1 MPEEISEDFIRSWI
15 ENKICLSKYSFN
27 SIWNDDYNKIVH
39 NWIFNANSKILY
51 IYIADCDPIKLSF
64 SFDVPNEI
72 IDESINEYIIF
83 LKVNT
88 KKITYENIDNVILY
102 NKIKCNIKEN
112 ILNLMDR
119 VFIPFLDMKNKS
131 SIIIQND
138 FNITTIEFMTY
149 ITQLFIKNKLIY
161 YPKIAANNIQLSGTD
176 KGYVQIFER
185 LLGHWINDIQK
196 LFKHICIKELN
207 YMTLCEYI
215 SDAEEKHNILKDLLE
230 EVNFEIVNSIL
241 SFLEKNNCANV
252 KKYNILIDS
261 IKNECDE
268 LEEKLKALKMLKE
281 PFNNFEDNISTENIY
296 SILPIVVNRLKLIF
310 QYSKYYKNSDKI
322 NNLITLLLNEFIK
335 KLQNY
340 IDLSKIYTKE
350 VKELSKILGECINF
364 VSYWDYLISISFR
377 DSPENRKTFD
387 SILHPTN
394 MSNII
399 AFKNKCI
406 DLKEICYACN
416 QFMFSITEE
425 DIKTF
430 SYEHYHIIKKGF
442 DDIKSTFFNE
452 LIRIRKL
459 KYELLSIKHN
469 EWNNDFK
476 KTKELIKVLESIF
489 INLIKISFENCSNIE
504 YTIFLFD
511 KFYTLAITE
520 NIKSFMSKKSIDI
533 WWCFINYI
541 DSYSK
546 YFNNFLDNPLN
557 YFSYNI
563 RYEYH
568 SSCIMFAK
576 NISLKLHKIFEKLT
590 SLYYMPIVKEK
601 EIAYEKYLNIQNA
614 INTYIKQINSMWVNE
629 LKAISAKK
637 NNSLVNTLL
646 DNSILTKIK
655 DKYLENTYN
664 VEIKKVLSE
673 VNFWLK
679 IKDEHIF
686 LPNVINEISFHED
699 RLKISKEYVNRL
711 VRNYNGICM
720 MLNNDQYKI
729 FEFILK
735 NIYNNIENTMF
746 KFNWNK
752 DNIKLNVLFSLLNEC
767 INIKTVIA
775 TFKKHDEQ
783 IKEILNEIEQISI
796 ISIDEKRTYTLE
808 EFEEEQNI
816 NIETIRSILRDKHTN
831 IIKIL
836 KEMLLY
842 IEKYSGKSL
851 NSFKSY
857 IVNVEKTFQKKYFIS
872 VKVSLYNYYK
882 LLNDKISNDAVENYP
897 LFKIYVKMNKN
908 KELIYDFS
916 HHPSKNLTD
925 GIYKKAS
932 DMFYNFPKFTKVIFK
947 NRQNQIKKKL
957 AFAFSTPNI
966 NDKDSAN
973 VAQENTLKKNDNNNQ
988 CIKLLNQINTIYN
1001 NFMEKLKEK
1010 IKWLKYYNLKLLNL
1024 NEDELLHN
1032 LYTSEDTMRYI
1043 YNQINIFKN
1052 LEESI
1057 EQDIDKETILFIE
1070 INLSILKEELLSDFK
1085 KYKELFLNYINAK
1098 CKKKLEELYCFFKEN
1113 STNLLKAPAD
1123 ISALKEHN
1131 YLLEY
1136 CNNNYEQNKKDLDK
1150 LEEDY
1155 LKLTELKGELNEDE
1169 IMKLK
1174 ISSILSNKFE
1184 VLLKESKKMYLDTK
1198 EKMKNEIKNL
1208 YNEFNKL
1215 WQKKKTIFYKE
1226 IPINIQKNPNDA
1238 LEMIKFYEK
1247 ELVNIKKIQDG
1258 LKNKIILF
1266 NIDDVCDEQIRD
1278 MEVDLCHLKYMWE
1291 MIKFWRT
1298 IFDFIKN
1305 VNIFYLYDILN
1316 NLVVAIKEYIN
1327 NNLSETLA
1335 FLEEK
1340 NQMNQSLDMFNL
1352 HMNTKLDEEEFNTN
1366 QNGISNVEGN
1376 KNTDNNADENSLNKQ
1391 EYMINN
1397 KISMRNT
1404 KNLNIKIFL
1413 NQIKTHFVDI
1423 FEQFLINMKVRN
1435 NWEIY
1440 KELKNNVGKLKFSLI
1455 LVEILTDECI
1465 KFRHFKEIELKTN
1478 VQWNLNNI
1486 TINDIVEHKLYKEIK
1501 FITILYNNAEK
1512 ELFIENNLKKIINKY
1527 KNMRLCV
1534 SNYKYSFLIKD
1545 TDKIFN
1551 NINEDIFLLNNIKIY
1566 NFDINFLKKTEKWEG
1581 ILGNLYDNL
1590 EIICFIQ
1597 SKNEYLKYV
1606 LSSSGA
1612 MKPYLKKIYEQYN
1625 ICNQKYVK
1633 VIKSF
1638 DNSYILD
1645 KINNNANIQMLLQIH
1660 KQLNLIEKSLESYL
1674 ERKKSSF
1681 PRLYFLSN
1689 KEILEILGIYKDP
1702 MLLKKKIQKLFF
1714 SIYSIEFVP
1723 LEKKKKNLQINCSK
1737 PLIIVN
1743 TNECNKNIHNLGT
1756 NEKLISKEKP
1766 IKNDNTHYMHDQS
1779 NNPGVDNCNNTYYYS
1794 HYDIYIYSQCNEKI
1808 KLQKKM
1814 PLNSESSIVILN
1826 KLEENIYE
1834 TLKLNLVNVQ
1844 TELRGNN
1851 LKNWILNNPQQLV
1864 LASKCIKFTNDYE
1877 YSLMQIKKG
1886 SHIFVN
1892 HMKKE
1897 NHKELAFLSDLIKTV
1912 KDKKNYIKIS
1922 ALIILES
1929 YYKDVAEKLF
1939 KNKMECND
1947 NFLWLCQIK
1956 YILTEDLENTY
1967 VASQKGLSRSDM
1979 SEQHGNILI
1988 DSQTKNTSKINN
2000 IKNEL
2005 DRDLINGKYMN
2016 RKEITDPIISSTV
2029 CPVSKKKNED
2039 LSFNKKLSNTKH
2051 DVFSRKDTTKKGGIS
2066 NANKNIKEDKK
2077 NVIGNNNNSQAKK
2090 INFTGKNSSKILN
2103 EKGNIYCQTEG
2114 VNAIKKKEKG
2124 PKNNEENDQYIN
2136 ILEKEYIKI
2145 DETER
2150 EEEYEEVY
2158 ECEEANEVESQKKN
2172 DLDKLEDDEN
2182 EEIEKIFNYLE
2193 INENDDNSNEG
2204 ENNYKNNYFD
2214 KNKIDDLEEGKDNFS
2229 ENAEVKGNKILI
2241 KNKRALS
2248 EKKISDN
2255 NNDGNRKEMNTIE
2268 EDVDDKNSKQL
2279 KYLKTINLMLKKSM
2293 TLYLHYFN
2301 NKRKYS
2307 YEYQGNSSRLVI
2319 TPLTEKCFYS
2329 CLFSLDNFYV
2339 NAIKGETGVG
2349 KSETIKEFSKIFGTN
2364 IISIN
2369 CNNNNTSKYIGN
2381 ILSGLLQSGFWC
2393 CFDEFNRIEGTVI
2406 AVVVEQFRSIKHI
2419 LHRLQFR
2426 IDKDGKNNIGDVNT
2440 NFEYFNYEDISSYHN
2455 MTKLKISNSEN
2466 NNNNYNSFSIFTSK
2480 EISKEKKRKKND
2492 TSIEMKKKSPTYIKD
2507 NSIEWKIND
2516 KINDVDDEH
2525 MKVIN
2530 GNLDSNVDINESDH
2544 IKRDCSYN
2552 DNNKKEQTFLDSEI
2566 INNKY
2571 NEHDN
2576 IRNDNDK
2583 ARSFDNYDTENKIDM
2598 NKHAYFEG
2606 KFIKINNNCSIY
2618 LTLCKNTNDCIYS
2631 LENYNNVIQEFSFK
2645 PPNFCLIC
2653 QFSLASIGFKNS
2665 KKLSKKINT
2674 CYSLLYEF
2682 LSKQKQYTIDLREIK
2697 NLLNL
2702 VSDDFIRNIN
2712 VKSEEEIIYD
2722 ALVEVNES
2730 KLLKDDLNIF
2740 YKFLKDLFPLVKKN
2754 NEKKNNN
2761 ETSIKIIENIMINMG
2776 YTVNDYYINSIL
2788 KLYKIK
2794 KTNRGI
2800 IIVGKSCSGKT
2811 SIINIFRHYCD
2822 FIKNNNMCNP
2832 DSNFPVQSASGVVG
2846 NGIIEENGNDDKKMF
2861 TKGNISYDSV
2871 YNIKNKKKI
2880 IVNNEEFMNM
2890 SQMNNTDTNSKITNN
2905 KNRYESYNLLSP
2917 NNLFCNKYK
2926 NQGNSTNIIPNNA
2939 VCNKRLSTL
2948 SVTNSIQSKT
2958 ASGPLVDISNTYK
2971 KGTENN
2977 DFNIDVTVFNPMS
2990 TDIKKLYGYYNNEK
3004 EIYEDGILSLIIKRL
3019 FENNNSNEKWLIL
3032 DGPLDI
3038 LTTEPLHSL
3047 LDEHRILTL
3056 INGNRIKFSDNAFIF
3071 FEIENLKNCAPSF
3084 ISRSKIVFMNAEE
3097 FNYEWIFSSYLE
3109 RNFFNLEEKN
3119 LVQGF
3124 FNKYVKKIMNAKKNN
3139 KYKLII
3145 DVSDAHIIIS
3155 VCQLYDMLCNLYD
3168 KNFPRNLNP
3177 SLCLEKLFLQSI
3189 IYIFSNILC
3198 PKSKELLDHLI
3209 KSIDSTFP
3217 HLHTIFDYI
3226 ISKNN
3231 FNWVLW
3237 DELITTNHN
3246 FLPNVKEHFF
3256 SYDNYNFIKNDSN
3269 MKYMGVNQLNE
3280 TLNPET
3286 DFNKFLLSSNLEF
3299 SKNFNKYTINY
3310 NNLFSDSNN
3319 KNTLDE
3325 YQTYNFNFM
3334 SDNGPPNA
3342 NDMNIDNYNMFS
3354 TYSKDNIYSDNNFMD
3369 SNVFNT
3375 YSKNLSNTYFSDNT
3389 FSNNNFSDN
3398 LMSYKNINNENN
3410 NYPNMNN
3417 YGNPNINI
3425 GNNQISHNENI
3436 NNDNMELK
3444 NNNDYNLDN
3453 GNLIESYKKSSLK
3466 NFYSQKDNLT
3476 EINGM
3481 HKNKQKYFQEK
3492 FNDNIYIENVESLRK
3507 KNIINILMYNKK
3519 NILLIG
3525 NKLSGKTFFMKYNIL
3540 PYIKDDISTYYTF
3553 VSKLYNSNLLE
3564 KKIEINVE
3572 KKCRNIYKPIG
3583 NKKCLYFILD
3593 DLNNLQKYDDNV
3605 LNYSDHKNNDDSLLF
3620 DFNIDASRIAKSG
3633 NNSSGKTKSVLNTSI
3648 LEFLNQF
3655 IDYNMYYNRDN
3666 ATMKNIENL
3675 FFFLIYGNNKKYT
3688 SAFNKKLINR
3698 LHIVHL
3704 NEMDEGNIKNT
3715 FHVFLRH
3722 KFANFHEVIKNL
3734 AEPLSTA
3741 TIRLFLECAK
3751 KFKPNLNCYHYFF
3764 HLKQIFKIIKGIFLS
3779 EASIYEEKE
3788 SFLRLW
3794 ANECFRVL
3802 GDQLILK
3809 NERKVFNNILKKIL
3823 HKKFY
3828 VSYNYLFPKK
3838 KKFYFCSY
3846 NFHDPKN
3853 ENPYFF
3859 YQPISNENLL
3869 LEFFKN
3875 TISSYNTFATCNYE
3889 RKKKEY
3895 FRNFNEIVPDP
3906 NIKKK
3911 TDKDYMSLI
3920 NAQKEHASKESNVRK
3935 NLRKGP
3941 FNNSVEKN
3949 YVTTDDIEKNGVT
3962 SGIKNDAND
3971 ISNEYVEN
3979 GNITKDKVG
3988 IDFQAYNNGLY
3999 NANYSTPNLNDEM
4012 NISLE
4017 KSNKMPKEI
4026 EILVNK
4032 NDNDFNNIKTPI
4044 NFILFKEAMSNVC
4057 NFSRIFLFE
4066 NEHFISIGDSSPGKF
4081 TCALIACFIYQI
4093 KIHVIKNFYYEH
4105 TNPLKTPEVDTDIID
4120 RAPLSILS
4128 SDNNSK
4134 KINEELY
4141 ITKQSNLIDMTK
4153 YRHTIGDIEKE
4164 TDVLNDME
4172 EKINDKC
4179 YRSLEN
4185 PNLILHNL
4193 KTEDNIKKAS
4203 INLNDMEQSENREW
4217 NMKKTTEIKINAD
4230 IEDSN
4235 KVISN
4240 SINYNK
4246 SSSLIEKLKCNYFIK
4261 KFREALFNCYKNE
4274 KRCVLYYLD
4283 DNMNDEI
4290 LEFLHELYNN
4300 ENLINIFNSEEVAY
4314 LKNIFL
4320 ENEISLKKCDTLSE
4334 IIQELIKKNYH
4345 YVLFTSLKSNIFRK
4359 ISNEYNVIL
4368 KKSTVNY
4375 FLSWKNCSY
4384 NVIAQEKVKIN
4395 NINVDVF
4402 TILHNTALKF
4412 FEKIFVYIEDE
4423 INKKKQNEDNL
4434 FSNELIDSMNSSYYT
4449 YKNENQYGGTNINK
4463 YNEYDKRHGT
4473 DNNIMPKSKNI
4484 ILADNKESMKINDS
4498 IQINT
4503 KENSNVASK
4512 KNTKVAQSSKNM
4524 NDISDDYL
4532 LTMDDKNDDDRQH
4545 NSNYIKSSKLV
4556 ENKLN
4561 AQKYINFKHFL
4572 NFLQFFKYLYKK
4584 KSEEINDNEKK
4595 INLALKK
4602 LADAKNEIQEM
4613 QIKLSLQKENI
4624 SKKQTEC
4631 AQLLKEIEE
4640 KKKESNEKKKKIQE
4654 DSIRIS
4660 NVEIETQKLAEDARK
4675 DLQNAIPELEVA
4687 TQSLEQLDKKSISEV
4702 KAYTKPPDVVMQTL
4716 SIVMI
4721 ILNKNPSWEQAKIEL
4736 GDANFLNK
4744 LKSFDKDSVSDKTL
4758 KKIEKFTKNPI
4769 YSPKAVKKVSAAT
4782 GALCMWIHALKM
4794 YAEVYREVAPKRLRL
4809 KLAEELL
4816 SKNRKELELAMEQL
4830 AEIEKNLLLLQEQHN
4845 ESTQKNDELSK
4856 SYEESCLRIENVEK
4870 FFLNITDEKNRW
4882 EKYVKDN
4889 ERIKKCVYGESI
4901 LSSFFLVYT
4910 GLLNYEDRK
4919 FLIYDTCVNL
4929 LMKNHIYV
4937 NTNFNLVDYFID
4949 PIQTLEFNINY
4960 LSNDVYMKENFILI
4974 NNNFISNLI
4983 IDPHHQVKDW
4993 ISRSYN
4999 NSKTLIISDFNFPD
5013 IFLKIIY
5020 CMNNGIPLLIN
5031 NIKEKL
5037 EDILLLTIKKYNKFI
5052 MDRENNNENLID
5064 VKEKNISQNDVLIK
5078 EYIKKKND
5086 LYKNYVNNGYINT
5099 SNHKKISYEENIY
5112 FMKLQ
5117 LLSGL
5122 NIHKDFKLF
5131 LVSNKNC
5138 FELDPL
5144 FYSLTTVILFNL
5156 NSEII
5161 DSILLNVIIMNNEK
5175 NLEDENKESLLHLV
5189 HVKKEI
5195 IRLENN
5201 ILEHVTKCQNKITE
5215 DDELINILLQSKLQI
5230 DQKNG
5235 HLEEINDTLNRM
5247 NMTKNTFKPLAKK
5260 VSILFTILND
5270 LKYLNKCY
5278 QFSLNHFINFF
5289 IYNIN
5294 YLKKNMKTVSG
5305 SVNERHEIL
5314 FNNFFYEFIKYTK
5327 ISLAN
5332 KHHLFFVFYS
5342 LSRIMIYED
5351 KISQE
5356 DYNFFIFGIKSN
5368 VEKEHLNYFKKIHI
5382 IQENKNSIKENI
5394 YNISFKNKG
5403 NLHDKKKEKGEKRKR
5418 RKPTN
5423 IYENKNVN
5431 KTTKDDEKNG
5441 KKEKFSDSYNYL
5453 DDDEED
5459 DYEDEDDELCDDDYG
5474 YDDENFEENEEEE
5487 EDDEKYCENDELYFE
5502 NSEEYENKG
5511 NGNNK
5516 DTETNEGLYAN
5527 TKKNISN
5534 NNADTTEVFDKTKPN
5549 HEPMNNKT
5557 KRNIKKTKYN
5567 SNNKNSNEYSER
5579 NYIDKSKFSNTS
5591 NSRDNQDN
5599 TTNSNEIISSS
5610 NEYKSLEI
5618 VNPGTDWI
5626 SEMQWKYLL
5635 DIEKL
5640 KIFEGFI
5647 NSFIKSIREWRRWFN
5662 FLEVENNVLPDEWE
5676 FNLNSFQKL
5685 IIIKILRPDRLNK
5698 AIENFVCS
5706 NISYNDVEVDHM
5718 NFEYILRPYKNVDPI
5733 TIIHKSNCDPFQH
5746 VYNYARKNNQKLK
5759 NLILTS
5765 HNINFVDHYLKDAM
5779 EKGHILF
5786 ISNLPNSENNL
5797 HKLSKIIDNIFT
5809 KSSITVSSLSKSSSG
5824 NSQFRINEKYVSSSD
5839 HADTNYNNS
5848 NDEKKEYKSEMNE
5861 STITNGIESIKFAE
5875 SNCNEPANIDRH
5887 EIKKNAELNKEV
5899 IKNQEK
5905 NYFIYEENICD
5916 KLENIENYYP
5926 LLDDDNEYSNNM
5938 QNLLI
5943 KKNNNESIKIN
5954 DKFRLFLSF
5963 LPDDKFPN
5971 SLLQKSIIVILDE
5984 PYNIKKSISILFK
5997 EQWVHEEYKNIQLN
6011 KYKKVM
6017 LSLFWFH
6024 SILNNRKKF
6033 YSLGW
6038 NSENYFFSNKDVILS
6053 KHILEMFLNKNIKDI
6068 YWPYFHYYICDIIY
6082 GSQINDSFDKELLNI
6097 YAQEFFN
6104 DNIFK
6109 GKYVFSS
6116 CASYYLP
6123 SDINNE
6129 KALSNYLK
6137 EIPHNDSIE
6146 VFGQKPYSEITYNS
6160 IASEE
6165 IISLLFRVNSFH
6177 NNHYNFY
6184 NIASNSINE
6193 KKIYSFIKTLL
6204 HNMPHEIYVDNLI
6217 KKESIQEQYIY
6228 VNLMLQE
6235 IYKHNM
6241 ILKKARKSLNKVQYA
6256 IKGETIINKKIY
6268 EIIKSLSN
6276 GLVPKSWKIFYIAK
6290 KKLINFFE
6298 DLNERIKQL
6307 NEWSINGRLQIHW
6320 LGGFY
6325 NPKSILKYI
6334 LHEYSR
6340 KNEINHDLLTFE
6352 FISISNSDEFKSNSR
6367 NSEDGIYIKKVILQ
6381 GAKWDFINQSLI
6393 ENDGTNIYSIIP
6405 IVYLKV
6411 ILKKNNKGDNNIYKC
6426 PLYISQEKNTLN
6438 IKENY
6443 LIKVRL
6449 GTGSKHPTEWGKM
6462 GVRLFLTNEH

>member
-1 MPEEISEDFIRSWI
+1 MSEEISEDFIRSWI
-15 ENKICLSKYSFN
+15 ETKICLSKYSFD

-64 SFDVPNEI
+64 SFDVPKEI

-83 LKVNT
+83 LKLNT
-88 KKITYENIDNVILY
+88 KKITYDNIDNVILY
-102 NKIKCNIKEN
+102 NKVKCNIKEN

-119 VFIPFLDMKNKS
+119 VFIPLLDMKNKS

-138 FNITTIEFMTY
+138 FNMTTIEFMTY
-149 ITQLFIKNKLIY
+149 ITQLFVKNKLIY
-161 YPKIAANNIQLSGTD
+161 YPKIAADNIQLSGAD
-176 KGYVQIFER
+176 KSYVQIFER
-185 LLGHWINDIQK
+185 LLNHWINDIQK
-196 LFKHICIKELN
+196 LFKNICIKELN
-207 YMTLCEYI
+207 YMTLCEYM
-215 SDAEEKHNILKDLLE
+215 SDAEEKHSILKDLLE

-252 KKYNILIDS
+252 KKYNTLIDS
-261 IKNECDE
+261 IKKECDE

-281 PFNNFEDNISTENIY
+281 PFSNFDDSISTENIY

-322 NNLITLLLNEFIK
+322 NSLITLLLNEFIQ
-335 KLQNY
+335 KLQSY
-340 IDLSKIYTKE
+340 IDLSKIYTE
-350 VKELSKILGECINF
+350 DVKELSKTLDECINF
-364 VSYWDYLISISFR
+364 VSYWDYLINISFR
-377 DSPENRKTFD
+377 NSPENSKTFD
-387 SILHPTN
+387 SILQPTN
-394 MSNII
+394 LSNII
-399 AFKNKCI
+399 SFKNKCI
-406 DLKEICYACN
+406 DLKEICYACD
-416 QFMFSITEE
+416 QFLFSITEE

-459 KYELLSIKHN
+459 KYEILSIKHN

-520 NIKSFMSKKSIDI
+520 NIKSFMNKKSIDI

-546 YFNNFLDNPLN
+546 YFNNFLDNPFI

-576 NISLKLHKIFEKLT
+576 NISLKLHKIFEKL
-590 SLYYMPIVKEK
+590 SNLYYIPIVKEK
-601 EIAYEKYLNIQNA
+601 EIAYEKYLNTQNA

-629 LKAISAKK
+629 LKAISVKK
-637 NNSLVNTLL
+637 NNSLVNSLL

-711 VRNYNGICM
+711 VRNYNGICL

-735 NIYNNIENTMF
+735 NIYNNIENTLF

-752 DNIKLNVLFSLLNEC
+752 DNIKLNVLFNLLNEC
-767 INIKTVIA
+767 INIKTIIA
-775 TFKKHDEQ
+775 AFKKHDEQ
-783 IKEILNEIEQISI
+783 IKEILHEIEQISI
-796 ISIDEKRTYTLE
+796 ISIDDKRTYTLD

-816 NIETIRSILRDKHTN
+816 NIESIRSILRDKHTN

-857 IVNVEKTFQKKYFIS
+857 IVNVEKIFHKKYFIS

-882 LLNDKISNDAVENYP
+882 LLTDKISNDAVENYP

-908 KELIYDFS
+908 KELIYDFP
-916 HHPSKNLTD
+916 HQPSKNLTD

-932 DMFYNFPKFTKVIFK
+932 DMFYNFPKFTTVIFK
-947 NRQNQIKKKL
+947 NRQNKIKKKL
-957 AFAFSTPNI
+957 AFTFSTPNI
-966 NDKDSAN
+966 NDKDNAN
-973 VAQENTLKKNDNNNQ
+973 VTQENTLKKNDNNNQ
-988 CIKLLNQINTIYN
+988 CIKLLSQINTIYN

-1024 NEDELLHN
+1024 NENELLHN
-1032 LYTSEDTMRYI
+1032 LYTSEDTMKYI

-1052 LEESI
+1052 LEETI
-1057 EQDIDKETILFIE
+1057 EQDIDKEVILFIE

-1085 KYKELFLNYINAK
+1085 KYKELFLNYINEK

-1113 STNLLKAPAD
+1113 STNLLKTPTD
-1123 ISALKEHN
+1123 INSLKEHN
-1131 YLLEY
+1131 SLLEY

-1155 LKLTELKGELNEDE
+1155 LKLIELKGELNEDE

-1184 VLLKESKKMYLDTK
+1184 VLLKESKTMYLDTK

-1226 IPINIQKNPNDA
+1226 IPISTQSNPNDA

-1247 ELVNIKKIQDG
+1247 ELVNIKQIQDG

-1278 MEVDLCHLKYMWE
+1278 MEVDLSHLKYMWE

-1316 NLVVAIKEYIN
+1316 DLIIAIKEYIKK
-1327 NNLSETLA
+1327 NLTETLS

-1340 NQMNQSLDMFNL
+1340 NQMNQSLDMSNM
-1352 HMNTKLDEEEFNTN
+1352 HTNTKLDEEEFTIN
-1366 QNGISNVEGN
+1366 QNGISSVEGN
-1376 KNTDNNADENSLNKQ
+1376 KNTDNNADENNL
-1391 EYMINN
+1391 NN
-1397 KISMRNT
+1397 KISVRDT

-1413 NQIKTHFVDI
+1413 NQLKTLFVDI

-1478 VQWNLNNI
+1478 IQWNLNNI
-1486 TINDIVEHKLYKEIK
+1486 TINDIIEHKLYKEIK
-1501 FITILYNNAEK
+1501 FITMLYNNAEK
-1512 ELFIENNLKKIINKY
+1512 ELFIENNLKKIVNKY
-1527 KNMRLCV
+1527 KNMRICI
-1534 SNYKYSFLIKD
+1534 SNYKSSFLIKD

-1597 SKNEYLKYV
+1597 NKNEYLKYV
-1606 LSSSGA
+1606 LSSSGS
-1612 MKPYLKKIYEQYN
+1612 MKQYLKNIYEQYN

-1633 VIKSF
+1633 AIKSF

-1645 KINNNANIQMLLQIH
+1645 KINNNANIQMFLQIH

-1714 SIYSIEFVP
+1714 SIYSIEFIP
-1723 LEKKKKNLQINCSK
+1723 LEKKKKNLQISCSK
-1737 PLIIVN
+1737 PLMIANI
-1743 TNECNKNIHNLGT
+1743 NECNKNLHNLGT
-1756 NEKLISKEKP
+1756 NEKISNKEKL
-1766 IKNDNTHYMHDQS
+1766 IKNDNTHYVQDQ
-1779 NNPGVDNCNNTYYYS
+1779 NNNSSIDNCNNMCYFS
-1794 HYDIYIYSQCNEKI
+1794 NYDIYIYSQCNEKI

-1814 PLNSESSIVILN
+1814 SLNCDSSTVILN

-1834 TLKLNLVNVQ
+1834 TLKINLVNVQ
-1844 TELRGNN
+1844 TELKGSN

-1864 LASKCIKFTNDYE
+1864 LASKCINFTNDYE

-1892 HMKKE
+1892 NMKKE
-1897 NHKELAFLSDLIKTV
+1897 NNKELAFLSDLIKTV

-1922 ALIILES
+1922 SLIILES

-1956 YILTEDLENTY
+1956 YILTEDLENNY
-1967 VASQKGLSRSDM
+1967 LASQKGLSRTDM
-1979 SEQHGNILI
+1979 PDQHGNTLV
-1988 DSQTKNTSKINN
+1988 DNQTKNNSKINN

-2005 DRDLINGKYMN
+2005 DRDLINGKYIN
-2016 RKEITDPIISSTV
+2016 RRGTTDPTTSSTV
-2029 CPVSKKKNED
+2029 YSSAKKNNED
-2039 LSFNKKLSNTKH
+2039 LSANEKLSNTKH
-2051 DVFSRKDTTKKGGIS
+2051 DAFFRKDTAKKGDIS
-2066 NANKNIKEDKK
+2066 NVNKK
-2077 NVIGNNNNSQAKK
+2077 NVIGNKNNSQAKK
-2090 INFTGKNSSKILN
+2090 INFAEKNSSKILN
-2103 EKGNIYCQTEG
+2103 GKGNTCSKTEE
-2114 VNAIKKKEKG
+2114 VNSIKKQENEC
-2124 PKNNEENDQYIN
+2124 KNDEENDQYLDV
-2136 ILEKEYIKI
+2136 LEKEYIKI

-2150 EEEYEEVY
+2150 EDEYEEVY
-2158 ECEEANEVESQKKN
+2158 ECEINETGSQKN
-2172 DLDKLEDDEN
+2172 YDLDKLEDDAN
-2182 EEIEKIFNYLE
+2182 EETEKDLNYLE
-2193 INENDDNSNEG
+2193 INENDDNLNEDK
-2204 ENNYKNNYFD
+2204 NDYKNNCFD
-2214 KNKIDDLEEGKDNFS
+2214 KNKIDEVEEGKDNFS
-2229 ENAEVKGNKILI
+2229 ENAEMKGNKILTKS
-2241 KNKRALS
+2241 KNLVS
-2248 EKKISDN
+2248 DKKISDN
-2255 NNDGNRKEMNTIE
+2255 NDGTRKEMNKIE
-2268 EDVDDKNSKQL
+2268 EDADDKNSKQL

-2307 YEYQGNSSRLVI
+2307 YEYQGNNSRLVI

-2393 CFDEFNRIEGTVI
+2393 CFDEFNRIEGNAI

-2419 LHRLQFR
+2419 LHRLQFK
-2426 IDKDGKNNIGDVNT
+2426 IDNEGKNNIGGVNT

-2455 MTKLKISNSEN
+2455 MTKLKIPNSEN
-2466 NNNNYNSFSIFTSK
+2466 NNNNYNSFSTFTSN
-2480 EISKEKKRKKND
+2480 EIAEENKNKKNGI
-2492 TSIEMKKKSPTYIKD
+2492 SIEMKKESSAYIKC
-2507 NSIEWKIND
+2507 NSSDWKIND
-2516 KINDVDDEH
+2516 KTNDINDEN
-2525 MKVIN
+2525 MKGISE
-2530 GNLDSNVDINESDH
+2530 NLGHNVDINESDNANMG
-2544 IKRDCSYN
+2544 CV
-2552 DNNKKEQTFLDSEI
+2552 DNNNKEKTCLDSEI

-2571 NEHDN
+2571 NEHDT
-2576 IRNDNDK
+2576 IRNYNDHTLC
-2583 ARSFDNYDTENKIDM
+2583 FDNYDIENKVDA
-2598 NKHAYFEG
+2598 NKYAYFEG
-2606 KFIKINNNCSIY
+2606 KYIKINNNCSIY
-2618 LTLCKNTNDCIYS
+2618 LTLCKDSNDCIYS

-2645 PPNFCLIC
+2645 APSFSLIC

-2665 KKLSKKINT
+2665 KKLAKKINT

-2702 VSDDFIRNIN
+2702 VSDEFIRNIN

-2722 ALVEVNES
+2722 ALVDVNES

-2754 NEKKNNN
+2754 SEKIKNN
-2761 ETSIKIIENIMINMG
+2761 ETSTKIITTIMTNMG

-2794 KTNRGI
+2794 KTNKGI
-2800 IIVGKSCSGKT
+2800 ILVGKSCSGKT
-2811 SIINIFRHYCD
+2811 SILNIFRHYCD
-2822 FIKNNNMCNP
+2822 FIKNNNMCNS
-2832 DSNFPVQSASGVVG
+2832 DNSFSVQSASGVG
-2846 NGIIEENGNDDKKMF
+2846 GSSIIDENGNDDKKML
-2861 TKGNISYDSV
+2861 TKGNISYDSA
-2871 YNIKNKKKI
+2871 YNMKNKKKPI
-2880 IVNNEEFMNM
+2880 INYNEDFMNL
-2890 SQMNNTDTNSKITNN
+2890 SQINNTDINSKITNN
-2905 KNRYESYNLLSP
+2905 KNIYESYNLLSP

-2926 NQGNSTNIIPNNA
+2926 NQGNSTNIIPNN
-2939 VCNKRLSTL
+2939 VGCNNRLSTI
-2948 SVTNSIQSKT
+2948 SAGSSIQGKT
-2958 ASGPLVDISNTYK
+2958 APGPLVDMSNIYK
-2971 KGTENN
+2971 KGTESN

-3019 FENNNSNEKWLIL
+3019 FENNNSKEKWLIL
-3032 DGPLDI
+3032 DGPLDM

-3047 LDEHRILTL
+3047 LDEHRVLTL

-3084 ISRSKIVFMNAEE
+3084 ISRSKIVFMNEEE
-3097 FNYEWIFSSYLE
+3097 FNYEWIVSSYLE

-3124 FNKYVKKIMNAKKNN
+3124 FNKYVKKIMNAKQNN

-3155 VCQLYDMLCNLYD
+3155 ICQLYDMLCNLYD

-3209 KSIDSTFP
+3209 KSIDNTFP

-3226 ISKNN
+3226 INKNN

-3269 MKYMGVNQLNE
+3269 MKYMGVNQLND

-3286 DFNKFLLSSNLEF
+3286 DFNKFLLSTNLEF

-3334 SDNGPPNA
+3334 PDNGTPNT
-3342 NDMNIDNYNMFS
+3342 NDMNNIDNYNMFS

-3369 SNVFNT
+3369 SNIFNT
-3375 YSKNLSNTYFSDNT
+3375 YSKNLSNNYFSDNT

-3410 NYPNMNN
+3410 YPIMNN

-3425 GNNQISHNENI
+3425 GNNQISHSDNI
-3436 NNDNMELK
+3436 NNDNMDLT

-3466 NFYSQKDNLT
+3466 NFYSEKDNLNET
-3476 EINGM
+3476 NDM

-3519 NILLIG
+3519 NILLVG

-3620 DFNIDASRIAKSG
+3620 DFNIDASRIAKNG
-3633 NNSSGKTKSVLNTSI
+3633 NNCSGKTKSVPNTSI

-3675 FFFLIYGNNKKYT
+3675 FFFLIYGNNKNYT
-3688 SAFNKKLINR
+3688 SGFNKKLINR

-3741 TIRLFLECAK
+3741 TIRLFFECAK

-3802 GDQLILK
+3802 GDQLMLK

-3838 KKFYFCSY
+3838 KTFYFCSY

-3895 FRNFNEIVPDP
+3895 FRNFDEIVSDP
-3906 NIKKK
+3906 NVKKK

-3920 NAQKEHASKESNVRK
+3920 NAQKEHISKESDLQK
-3935 NLRKGP
+3935 NLRKGSL
-3941 FNNSVEKN
+3941 NNSKEKN
-3949 YVTTDDIEKNGVT
+3949 VMKTGMQN
-3962 SGIKNDAND
+3962 NDNS

-3979 GNITKDKVG
+3979 GNITKDKAG
-3988 IDFQAYNNGLY
+3988 IDFQAYNNGVY
-3999 NANYSTPNLNDEM
+3999 NPNYSTPIFNDEM
-4012 NISLE
+4012 NISQE

-4032 NDNDFNNIKTPI
+4032 NDNDFNNVNTPI
-4044 NFILFKEAMSNVC
+4044 NFILFKEAISNVC

-4105 TNPLKTPEVDTDIID
+4105 TNALKTEEEDTDIRD
-4120 RAPLSILS
+4120 RTPLSILS

-4134 KINEELY
+4134 KLNEKLY
-4141 ITKQSNLIDMTK
+4141 ITKQSNIIDSK
-4153 YRHTIGDIEKE
+4153 KNNHTLDDIENE
-4164 TDVLNDME
+4164 TGMLNNME
-4172 EKINDKC
+4172 EKINDKSHN
-4179 YRSLEN
+4179 SLEN
-4185 PNLILHNL
+4185 PNLISHDL
-4193 KTEDNIKKAS
+4193 KNEDNIKKTS
-4203 INLNDMEQSENREW
+4203 INFND
-4217 NMKKTTEIKINAD
+4217 MKKTTEIKINTD
-4230 IEDSN
+4230 VDDSN
-4235 KVISN
+4235 KVFAN
-4240 SINYNK
+4240 TPNYNK
-4246 SSSLIEKLKCNYFIK
+4246 SSSLIDKLKCNYFIQ

-4300 ENLINIFNSEEVAY
+4300 ENLINMFNSEEIAY
-4314 LKNIFL
+4314 LKNVFL
-4320 ENEISLKKCDTLSE
+4320 ESDLSLKKCDTLGE
-4334 IIQELIKKNYH
+4334 IIEELIKKNYH

-4359 ISNEYNVIL
+4359 ISSEYNVIL

-4375 FLSWKNCSY
+4375 FLSWKNSSY
-4384 NVIAQEKVKIN
+4384 NVIAQEKIKIN

-4402 TILHNTALKF
+4402 TMLHNTALKF
-4412 FEKIFVYIEDE
+4412 FEKIIVYIEDE
-4423 INKKKQNEDNL
+4423 INKKKQNKDSL
-4434 FSNELIDSMNSSYYT
+4434 FSNDFIGSMNSSYYT

-4463 YNEYDKRHGT
+4463 YNEFDTKHGA
-4473 DNNIMPKSKNI
+4473 NSNIMSKSKN

-4498 IQINT
+4498 IQMNT
-4503 KENSNVASK
+4503 KENSNVASN
-4512 KNTKVAQSSKNM
+4512 KNTKVMESSKNM

-4532 LTMDDKNDDDRQH
+4532 LTMDDKNDDDMQH

-4572 NFLQFFKYLYKK
+4572 NFLQFFNHLYKK

-4624 SKKQTEC
+4624 SKKQIEC

-4640 KKKESNEKKKKIQE
+4640 KKKESNEKKNKIQE

-4660 NVEIETQKLAEDARK
+4660 SVEIETQKLAEDARK

-4721 ILNKNPSWEQAKIEL
+4721 ILNKNPSWDQAKIEL
-4736 GDANFLNK
+4736 GDANFLTK
-4744 LKSFDKDSVSDKTL
+4744 LKSFDKDSIPDKTL

-4782 GALCMWIHALKM
+4782 GALCMWVHALKM

-4816 SKNRKELELAMEQL
+4816 SKNRKELELAMGQL
-4830 AEIEKNLLLLQEQHN
+4830 SEIEKNLLLLQEQHN
-4845 ESTQKNDELSK
+4845 ESTKKNDELSK

-4949 PIQTLEFNINY
+4949 PIQSLEFNINY

-4999 NSKTLIISDFNFPD
+4999 NNKALIISDFNFPD

-5037 EDILLLTIKKYNKFI
+5037 EDILLLTIKKYNQFI
-5052 MDRENNNENLID
+5052 MDRENNNENFMD
-5064 VKEKNISQNDVLIK
+5064 GKDKNNSQNDALIK
-5078 EYIKKKND
+5078 EYIEKKND

-5099 SNHKKISYEENIY
+5099 NNNDKISYEENIY

-5117 LLSGL
+5117 LLNGL
-5122 NIHKDFKLF
+5122 NIHKDFKLY

-5144 FYSLTTVILFNL
+5144 FYSLTSVILFNL
-5156 NSEII
+5156 NSETI

-5175 NLEDENKESLLHLV
+5175 NLEDENKESLLQLV
-5189 HVKKEI
+5189 YVKKEI

-5201 ILEHVTKCQNKITE
+5201 ILENVTKCQNKITE
-5215 DDELINILLQSKLQI
+5215 DDELINILLESKLQI

-5247 NMTKNTFKPLAKK
+5247 NMNKNTFKPLAKK

-5305 SVNERHEIL
+5305 SANERHEIL
-5314 FNNFFYEFIKYTK
+5314 FNSFFYEFIKHTK

-5351 KISQE
+5351 KISQD

-5368 VEKEHLNYFKKIHI
+5368 AEKEHLNYFKKIHLL
-5382 IQENKNSIKENI
+5382 QENKDSIKENT
-5394 YNISFKNKG
+5394 YNISFKNKCD
-5403 NLHDKKKEKGEKRKR
+5403 LDDKKNETGEKRKR
-5418 RKPTN
+5418 RKPKD

-5431 KTTKDDEKNG
+5431 KTTKDDEKKG
-5441 KKEKFSDSYNYL
+5441 TISDSYNYL

-5459 DYEDEDDELCDDDYG
+5459 DYEDEDEEFCDDDYG
-5474 YDDENFEENEEEE
+5474 YDDENYEENEDDE
-5487 EDDEKYCENDELYFE
+5487 EDDEKYCENDELDFE

-5516 DTETNEGLYAN
+5516 DTATNDGLYGN
-5527 TKKNISN
+5527 TKKNINN
-5534 NNADTTEVFDKTKPN
+5534 NNADTAEVSNKTKPN
-5549 HEPMNNKT
+5549 HDTMNNKT
-5557 KRNIKKTKYN
+5557 KSSIKKKKYN
-5567 SNNKNSNEYSER
+5567 ANNKNSNDYSER
-5579 NYIDKSKFSNTS
+5579 NYIDQSKFNNAS

-5599 TTNSNEIISSS
+5599 TDNSNEDISSS

-5618 VNPGTDWI
+5618 INPGTDWI

-5640 KIFEGFI
+5640 KNFEGFI
-5647 NSFIKSIREWRRWFN
+5647 NSFIKSIREWRRWYN

-5676 FNLNSFQKL
+5676 FNLTSFQKL

-5706 NISYNDVEVDHM
+5706 NISYNDMEADHM

-5733 TIIHKSNCDPFQH
+5733 TIIHKSNCDPFQYVH
-5746 VYNYARKNNQKLK
+5746 NYASKNNLKLK

-5765 HNINFVDHYLKDAM
+5765 HNINFVDQYLKDAM

-5797 HKLSKIIDNIFT
+5797 QKLSKIIDNIFT
-5809 KSSITVSSLSKSSSG
+5809 KSSITDSSLSNSSG
-5824 NSQFRINEKYVSSSD
+5824 SSQFRINEKYVSSPD
-5839 HADTNYNNS
+5839 NTGANYNNT
-5848 NDEKKEYKSEMNE
+5848 NDEKKEYKTGMNPT
-5861 STITNGIESIKFAE
+5861 TIPNGMESIKLAE
-5875 SNCNEPANIDRH
+5875 TDYNESANVDRH
-5887 EIKKNAELNKEV
+5887 EIKKNTEHNKEV
-5899 IKNQEK
+5899 INDQKK
-5905 NYFIYEENICD
+5905 SYFIYEENICD
-5916 KLENIENYYP
+5916 TLENIENYYP
-5926 LLDDDNEYSNNM
+5926 LLDDDNAYSNNM

-5963 LPDDKFPN
+5963 FPDDKFPN

-5997 EQWVHEEYKNIQLN
+5997 EQWVNEECKNIQLN

-6033 YSLGW
+6033 YNLGW
-6038 NSENYFFSNKDVILS
+6038 NYENYFFSNKDVILS
-6053 KHILEMFLNKNIKDI
+6053 KYILELFLNKNIKDI
-6068 YWPYFHYYICDIIY
+6068 YWPYFHYYICNIIY

-6116 CASYYLP
+6116 CANYYLP
-6123 SDINNE
+6123 PDVNNE
-6129 KALSNYLK
+6129 KALNNYLK
-6137 EIPHNDSIE
+6137 EIPHNDSVE

-6165 IISLLFRVNSFH
+6165 IISLLFRVSSFH
-6177 NNHYNFY
+6177 NNQYNFY

-6193 KKIYSFIKTLL
+6193 KNIYSLIKTLL
-6204 HNMPHEIYVDNLI
+6204 HNIPHEIYVDNLI
-6217 KKESIQEQYIY
+6217 KKESTQEQYIY

-6241 ILKKARKSLNKVQYA
+6241 ILRKARKSLNKVQYA
-6256 IKGETIINKKIY
+6256 IKGETNINKKIY
-6268 EIIKSLSN
+6268 EIIKSLSS
-6276 GLVPKSWKIFYIAK
+6276 GLVPKSWKIFYVAK
-6290 KKLINFFE
+6290 KRLINFFE

-6307 NEWSINGRLQIHW
+6307 NEWSINGHLQIHW

-6325 NPKSILKYI
+6325 NPKSILKYV

-6340 KNEINHDLLTFE
+6340 KNEINHDLVTFE

-6393 ENDGTNIYSIIP
+6393 ENDDNNIYSIIP

-6411 ILKKNNKGDNNIYKC
+6411 ILKKNNKDNNSIYKC
-6426 PLYISQEKNTLN
+6426 PLYICQEKSTFN

-6462 GVRLFLTNEH
+6462 GVRLFLTSDH